1 MRTVREP
8 TCSSVLGDAMT
19 GTVARTRR
27 SPPHLTYPEGVWTH
41 EDDEDDEPVQ
51 RAPYVDGAW
60 GRTANPNTAD
70 GELQNLAAFGDGLA
84 RLSGSRRTAAKIVVW
99 LILIG
104 VGLTIVYGVLGII
117 KVI

>member
-1 MRTVREP
+1 M
-8 TCSSVLGDAMT
+8 
-19 GTVARTRR
+19 
-27 SPPHLTYPEGVWTH
+27 WTQ
-41 EDDEDDEPVQ
+41 EDDEDGEPVR

-84 RLSGSRRTAAKIVVW
+84 RLSGARRTAAKVVVW

-117 KVI
+117 KVW